1 MSKNTKRKIR
11 QIGIFLFIVYV
22 MLLSY
27 VLFFSEGYGRMAAE
41 ESIYRYNLKPFAE
54 IRRFWVYRS
63 QVGLSAFFLN
73 VFGNVI
79 GFIPFGFILPVI
91 SRRWRSGS
99 LIVLSG
105 FCLSFCVETI
115 QLVTKVGCFDV
126 DDLIL
131 NTAGAAA
138 GYLLFAVC
146 DHLRRKHYG
155 EKI

>member
-1 MSKNTKRKIR
+1 M
-11 QIGIFLFIVYV
+11 LFVAYV
-22 MLLSY
+22 LLLSY
-27 VLFFSEGYGRMAAE
+27 VLFFSERYGRIAGE
-41 ESIYRYNLKPFAE
+41 ESMYKYNLKPFVE
-54 IRRFWVYRS
+54 IQRFWIYRD
-63 QVGLSAFFLN
+63 QVGFSAFFMN

-91 SRRWRSGS
+91 GRRWRSGS

-105 FCLSFCVETI
+105 FGLSLCVETI
-115 QLVTKVGCFDV
+115 QLVTMVGCFDV

-146 DHLRRKHYG
+146 NYLRRRHYG